1 MIRGERN
8 PAMGQGQMD
17 HSGVR
22 ISFIILVFIFHSKQR
37 PQDGTAISYLFLIS
51 VFSIYLILNKYF

>member
-37 PQDGTAISYLFLIS
+37 PQDGTAAIFYLFLIS
-51 VFSIYLILNKYF
+51 VFSFHLILKK